1 MSAFDY
7 AAELSAQF
15 CADKQCFSMVKSPAY
30 LQGNLFDP
38 TTPMSPHSSFD
49 PDETAN
55 IVANLSK
62 ANKAFMRRYPGE
74 SNRRQAVHTVY
85 GGAHLFKVDS
95 PKKLGAVALRSLEE
109 YAPDA
114 ATLARAIEMTGDERF
129 AQRVYDRVIE
139 KLRRE
144 PVEDFRLDFE
154 DGYGNRADA
163 EEDGHAASAASEV
176 AQSFA
181 TKNLPPFIGIRIKP
195 LNEDLR
201 VRGIRTLDIF
211 VTTLLQETDGKLP
224 DNFVITVPMVQIP
237 AHVTA
242 AIRLFEILERKNGL
256 LAGALKIELMIE
268 TPQAIIN
275 ERGEIGL
282 MSLVDATEGRC
293 GSVHFGVY
301 DYTASCGITAAYQKM
316 GHPVCDLARQVM
328 LVSLAGTGIHLSDGA
343 TNILPVGPHR
353 AANDRQLSS
362 EQERENREAVHQAWR
377 LGFSDNLHSLQ
388 TGFYQG
394 WDLHPAQLV
403 TRYAAVYS
411 FFLESLDAASK
422 RLSAFVEKAALAS
435 LFGDVF
441 DDAATGQGLLNFFL
455 RGIACGAITENEA
468 LATGLS
474 LDELQSRSF
483 LKILQSRRK
492 Q

>member
-1 MSAFDY
+1 M
-7 AAELSAQF
+7 
-15 CADKQCFSMVKSPAY
+15 
-30 LQGNLFDP
+30 
-38 TTPMSPHSSFD
+38 TTQTSFD
-49 PDETAN
+49 SKEIAS
-55 IVANLSK
+55 IIAKLSE
-62 ANKAFMRRYPGE
+62 ANKEFMRRYPGE

-85 GGAHLFKVDS
+85 GGAHLFKIDS

-114 ATLARAIEMTGDERF
+114 ATLARAIGMTGDERF

-163 EEDGHAASAASEV
+163 EEDGHAASAALEV
-176 AQSFA
+176 AQGLT

-201 VRGIRTLDIF
+201 VRSVRTLDIF

-224 DNFVITVPMVQIP
+224 DNFVITVPKVQLP

-242 AIRLFEILERKNGL
+242 AVRLFEILERKNKLPG
-256 LAGALKIELMIE
+256 GSLKVELMIE

-275 ERGEIGL
+275 QRGESAL
-282 MSLVDATEGRC
+282 MSLVDAAEGRC

-316 GHPVCDLARQVM
+316 GHPVCDLARQMM

-353 AANDRQLSS
+353 SAKDRQLTS
-362 EQERENREAVHQAWR
+362 EQERENRETVHQAWR
-377 LGFSDNLHSLQ
+377 LGFSDNLHSLR

-411 FFLESLDAASK
+411 FFLESHDAASK

-474 LDELQSRSF
+474 LDELGSRSF
-483 LKILQSRRK
+483 LKILQNRRK